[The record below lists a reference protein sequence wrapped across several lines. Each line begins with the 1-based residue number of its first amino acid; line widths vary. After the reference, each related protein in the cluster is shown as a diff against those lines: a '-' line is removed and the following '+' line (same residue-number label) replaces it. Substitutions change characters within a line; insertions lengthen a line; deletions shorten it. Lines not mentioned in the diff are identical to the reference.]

1 MAIHLSSPE
10 GEQLSL
16 ALNAGD
22 EPADVGSVA
31 VEPHSY
37 VIGP

>member
-1 MAIHLSSPE
+1 MTIHLSSPE

-22 EPADVGSVA
+22 EPADVGGVA